1 MESNFDTVLN
11 TQRCSIHTGLG
22 KSNRD
27 SSKQITQHT
36 NGLTMALQ
44 TPDLP
49 NITLNDAFWAPK
61 QETLRTVT
69 LPMQYQHLLKTGRD
83 AKTESLK

>member
-1 MESNFDTVLN
+1 
-11 TQRCSIHTGLG
+11 
-22 KSNRD
+22 
-27 SSKQITQHT
+27 
-36 NGLTMALQ
+36 MALQ